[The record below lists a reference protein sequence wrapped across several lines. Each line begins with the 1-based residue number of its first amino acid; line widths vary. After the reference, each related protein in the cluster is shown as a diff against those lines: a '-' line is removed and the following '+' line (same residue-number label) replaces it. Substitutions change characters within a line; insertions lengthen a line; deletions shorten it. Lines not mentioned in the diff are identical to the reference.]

1 MVERAELAEA
11 EMLLVKCHALC
22 DPNGLGY
29 YKLSAGNRSS
39 HSPEQCTL
47 DCASSLVHGELFS
60 RYGWQNRTQSAN
72 ASRLL
77 RQTKD
82 DAAEHGRLTQA
93 QVLLKCHAECAA
105 SGGDS
110 SACTMDCALRR
121 LHSSGALAAANAST
135 APVHAGPSGP
145 GAEHS
150 AERRRAKLETTRDLL
165 EVTRALN
172 NYTKR
177 ARFMQEGRQEAS
189 ASPFANHTKRAAA
202 PNEEFTQEQLL
213 LRCHD
218 KCSLDAE
225 VAAGGVEQCTMDCA
239 LRHLH
244 ASRSPWT

>member
-1 MVERAELAEA
+1 MPLTAPL
-11 EMLLVKCHALC
+11 
-22 DPNGLGY
+22 PY
-29 YKLSAGNRSS
+29 
-39 HSPEQCTL
+39 
-47 DCASSLVHGELFS
+47 GELFP
-60 RYGWQNRTQSAN
+60 YGWQNRTRTLHPL
-72 ASRLL
+72 RLPDPL
-77 RQTKD
+77 P
-82 DAAEHGRLTQA
+82 QA

-121 LHSSGALAAANAST
+121 LHSSGALAAANATTEST
-135 APVHAGPSGP
+135 VHRGPSGP

-189 ASPFANHTKRAAA
+189 TSPFANHTKRTAA

-244 ASRSPWT
+244 ASR